1 MSGVDPQPVSADFE
15 SAGERIAA
23 TVYGHAAEP
32 CPAVLICT
40 GFGGTQDTPSIVA
53 AATTFAAVGWIAMT
67 FDYRSFGL
75 SGGEPRQVVS
85 VRRQLADIR
94 AAIAYL
100 RSRPEVDPDRVA
112 LWGSSLGGG
121 HVITIAA
128 EDAQIA
134 GVVAQVPFNGFPKEA
149 EGRSTKE
156 AYALFWTAI
165 RDRLRGW
172 FGRPPLYVKAVGSAG
187 ERAIMVS
194 PDANRTIEAL
204 TSGTWRNEVAPRGL
218 LDMMAYKPGTSAPR
232 VRAPLLVCIGE
243 FDRESQGPL
252 TEPLARDA
260 PRGELRSFTRSHT
273 STSIALTSAS
283 ACSPIRS
290 TSSSGPSPNADRCAP
305 PTEREELMCL
315 ADGALPTTS
324 HEAAWSSPLGQ
335 ESSATISSVEP

>member
-1 MSGVDPQPVSADFE
+1 MVSGVDPQPVSADFE

-260 PRGELRSFTRSHT
+260 PRGELRSYPFAHFDIYR
-273 STSIALTSAS
+273 
-283 ACSPIRS
+283 PDVR
-290 TSSSGPSPNADRCAP
+290 
-305 PTEREELMCL
+305 ERVL
-315 ADGALPTTS
+315 ADQVDFLKRAFAERG
-324 HEAAWSSPLGQ
+324 
-335 ESSATISSVEP
+335 

>member
-1 MSGVDPQPVSADFE
+1 MGLVPGRRTRHHDR
-15 SAGERIAA
+15 GR
-23 TVYGHAAEP
+23 
-32 CPAVLICT
+32 
-40 GFGGTQDTPSIVA
+40 
-53 AATTFAAVGWIAMT
+53 
-67 FDYRSFGL
+67 RS
-75 SGGEPRQVVS
+75 
-85 VRRQLADIR
+85 
-94 AAIAYL
+94 
-100 RSRPEVDPDRVA
+100 
-112 LWGSSLGGG
+112 
-121 HVITIAA
+121 
-128 EDAQIA
+128 QIA

-260 PRGELRSFTRSHT
+260 PRGELRSYPFAHFDIYR
-273 STSIALTSAS
+273 
-283 ACSPIRS
+283 PDVR
-290 TSSSGPSPNADRCAP
+290 
-305 PTEREELMCL
+305 ERVL
-315 ADGALPTTS
+315 AD
-324 HEAAWSSPLGQ
+324 Q
-335 ESSATISSVEP
+335 VEFLERAFAERV